1 LRLLAVVAALTALL
15 ASGSVLAG
23 PQGHGGGGGG
33 GGFHGGGHAA
43 GGFHGAAGGFHG
55 GGAYGGYHGG
65 GYGGYHGGGY
75 GGYHGGY
82 GYGHGGYGY
91 GYRGGYYGGRYWGG
105 WGYGLGLGL
114 FVGALPWYYSTY
126 WWDGVPYYYAD
137 NTYYVYNDTA
147 GQYQTVAPPAG
158 LAQPGQADGTD
169 PNQEGAQ
176 AGAVQMASAGPGP
189 ANSPQIFMY
198 PKAGQS
204 PEQQARDRT
213 ECDQWASQQTGATL
227 ASRSPD
233 YFRANAAC
241 LEARNYSVK

>member
-1 LRLLAVVAALTALL
+1 MNIRSLNIRQGLRTLPVVAALTALL
-15 ASGSVLAG
+15 ASGSALAG
-23 PQGHGGGGGG
+23 PHGGGGGGGG
-33 GGFHGGGHAA
+33 GGFHGSAHA
-43 GGFHGAAGGFHG
+43 AAGGFHG
-55 GGAYGGYHGG
+55 GAASGGYHGG

-75 GGYHGGY
+75 GGYHGGGY
-82 GYGHGGYGY
+82 AYGHGGYGY

-158 LAQPGQADGTD
+158 LAQPGQTDGTD
-169 PNQEGAQ
+169 PNQAGSQ
-176 AGAVQMASAGPGP
+176 AGSGQMASAGPGP

-198 PKAGQS
+198 PKAGQ
-204 PEQQARDRT
+204 
-213 ECDQWASQQTGATL
+213 
-227 ASRSPD
+227 
-233 YFRANAAC
+233 
-241 LEARNYSVK
+241 